1 MLQGGDQVWRKV
13 AQSVWPKDAKMA
25 KTCRQKSLWPKLER
39 SLCQNFVTAA
49 GGKGLKIIITVTV
62 TALPIVSQSWSI
74 REALLCQ

>member
-13 AQSVWPKDAKMA
+13 AQSVWPKDAKMD

-39 SLCQNFVTAA
+39 SLCQLFAQNFVTAA

-62 TALPIVSQSWSI
+62 TALPIVSQSC
-74 REALLCQ
+74 L